1 MLEAL
6 GTLIFVS
13 LVGLLFFGG
22 KLSERTQAGIHK
34 GFMWFLGLGLI
45 AVILGTCVE
54 GVGRNQGSDFE
65 QQYR

>member
-1 MLEAL
+1 MLDAL
-6 GTLIFVS
+6 GILVFVG

-34 GFMWFLGLGLI
+34 GFMWLLGLGMI
-45 AVILGTCVE
+45 AVVLGTCVDS
-54 GVGRNQGSDFE
+54 VGRNQGSDFE